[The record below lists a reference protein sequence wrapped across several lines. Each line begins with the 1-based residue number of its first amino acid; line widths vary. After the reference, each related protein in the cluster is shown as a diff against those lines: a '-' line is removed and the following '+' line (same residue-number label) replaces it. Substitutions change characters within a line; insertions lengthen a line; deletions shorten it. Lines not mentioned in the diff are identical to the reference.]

1 MILAVNGT
9 LMRGFELN
17 PHMLDASGVFICEDI
32 TAPVYRLWSIHD
44 DYPGMARS
52 ESGGAGI
59 AVELWELSADGIL
72 QLLSGEPEGLCL
84 GKITLA
90 DGRSVLGILAE
101 PQILDNSLEITRFGG
116 WRSYLESIKQKS

>member
-9 LMRGFELN
+9 LMRGLELN
-17 PHMLDASGVFICEDI
+17 SHMLDAGGVFICEDI

-59 AVELWELSADGIL
+59 TVELWELSAEGIL
-72 QLLSGEPEGLCL
+72 QLLSGEPQGLCL
-84 GKITLA
+84 GKVTLA
-90 DGRSVLGILAE
+90 DGRVVLGILAE
-101 PQILDNSLEITRFGG
+101 AQILENCSEITRFGD
-116 WRSYLESIKQKS
+116 WRNYLQSK